1 MALRYAV
8 ATKKN
13 LQSVTGRHNCYGLYT
28 QSDHNARLAFGPH
41 CFALRHV
48 SRIRMETAPVAERFE
63 RHRQPWTQD
72 EVQKLHLL
80 AKKGMPLKAIAKAM
94 TRSEESTK
102 DRAKADGLAI
112 TKLR

>member
-1 MALRYAV
+1 M
-8 ATKKN
+8 
-13 LQSVTGRHNCYGLYT
+13 
-28 QSDHNARLAFGPH
+28 
-41 CFALRHV
+41 

-72 EVQKLHLL
+72 EIQKLHML

-94 TRSEESTK
+94 TRSEESIK